1 MSILHDAF
9 SRDAHL
15 DQHLDAIRRDFDPQ
29 RTRRWRPWQRAE
41 AKSPGRTG
49 EGAQCLGLTFATTV
63 PGQARSRT
71 GA

>member
-15 DQHLDAIRRDFDPQ
+15 DQHLDALRRDFDAQPE
-29 RTRRWRPWQRAE
+29 RRRWPWQRPA

-49 EGAQCLGLTFATTV
+49 EGAQCGGLTLATTI
-63 PGQARSRT
+63 PGQGRSRT